1 LKFSISRNNS
11 GFNKLS
17 PVFVLWLEKP
27 LGSKVPILYGKK
39 RLFNKLANYLI
50 SMDEN
55 CNERDSENCIG
66 KLRAV
71 DSNDKFCLYDNGENF
86 LKTSD

>member
-1 LKFSISRNNS
+1 
-11 GFNKLS
+11 
-17 PVFVLWLEKP
+17 
-27 LGSKVPILYGKK
+27 
-39 RLFNKLANYLI
+39 
-50 SMDEN
+50 MDEN

-86 LKTSD
+86 LKTSDFN